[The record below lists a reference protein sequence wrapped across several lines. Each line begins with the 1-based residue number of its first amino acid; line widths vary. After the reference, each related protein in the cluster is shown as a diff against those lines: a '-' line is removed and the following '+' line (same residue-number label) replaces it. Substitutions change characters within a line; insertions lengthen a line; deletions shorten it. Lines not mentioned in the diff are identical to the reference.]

1 MENCICTLRNLSYR
15 LELEIAPS
23 LLMGGQELDGLLG
36 NESPSKEADS
46 SCWGRKKK
54 KKKSLPEDTVSWG
67 GILNVWSGEFMLL
80 LLFSS
85 CLTICCLC
93 VQWDGVGPI
102 PGFSKSPKG
111 AEMLWHPSVV
121 KPYLTLLAESSN
133 PATLEGAAGSLQNLS
148 AGNWKV
154 RLRPNT
160 TAKKLVWGASFSP
173 SRRLGSV
180 TVMCFCGQF
189 AAYIRAAVRKEKGLP
204 ILVELL
210 RMDNDRVVCS
220 VATALRNMALDVR
233 NKELIGEEP
242 HLT

>member
-1 MENCICTLRNLSYR
+1 M
-15 LELEIAPS
+15 PS

-36 NESPSKEADS
+36 KESPSKEADS

-54 KKKSLPEDTVSWG
+54 KKKKSLPEDTVSGREGSKRAVRRWR
-67 GILNVWSGEFMLL
+67 
-80 LLFSS
+80 LFS
-85 CLTICCLC
+85 CLIICCLC

-154 RLRPNT
+154 R
-160 TAKKLVWGASFSP
+160 
-173 SRRLGSV
+173 
-180 TVMCFCGQF
+180 
-189 AAYIRAAVRKEKGLP
+189 
-204 ILVELL
+204 
-210 RMDNDRVVCS
+210 
-220 VATALRNMALDVR
+220 
-233 NKELIGEEP
+233 
-242 HLT
+242 